1 MSTHQGRLRKEL
13 SRDSPPLC
21 RGRWIPRW
29 PLRLA
34 RVRGGEPARQLDWG
48 CGWSQRVAGRGG
60 PRQPHRLVAWR
71 IQQVFKPEKGGVDR

>member
-60 PRQPHRLVAWR
+60 LVAWR
-71 IQQVFKPEKGGVDR
+71 IQQVVKPEKGGVDR